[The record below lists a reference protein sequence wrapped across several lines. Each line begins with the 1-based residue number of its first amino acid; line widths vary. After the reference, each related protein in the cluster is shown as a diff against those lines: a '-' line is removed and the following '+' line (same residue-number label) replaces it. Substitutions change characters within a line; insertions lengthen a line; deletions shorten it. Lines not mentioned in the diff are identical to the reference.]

1 MQITKILMAYWGII
15 ALAMPL
21 ISISAN
27 ATVKLKTELGHSVL
41 LKNKKQ
47 KAYIRIHLE
56 GDKPATTEDRPPVNI
71 TIVIDK
77 SGSMGGAKMER
88 AKDAAIMAV
97 GRLSSEDIVSIVTY
111 DNQVNVIVPATKVGD
126 SDYISERIEKIRPGG
141 STALYAGTE
150 QGISEVK
157 KFLDRNKVNRVILI
171 SDGLANIGPSKPD
184 VVAELGKK
192 AAQDGIAITTIGLG
206 LGYNEDLMAKLAFNS
221 DGNHAFV
228 KNAGDLVA
236 VFNNEFG
243 DVLSVVAQDVEI
255 EVIFHEKVVPLRS
268 LGREV
273 IIEKN
278 RVKVRLN
285 QIYGAQQKEII
296 LEVEAPE
303 GLTEEELELAEIKI
317 SYLDMKSKE
326 KKSEQQSVQAKLV
339 DDEKDWEK
347 SANRSV
353 MTSVTTQIAV
363 IENERAV
370 KLRDDGKVEEARGIL
385 NSNAAYLKSAGAKYG
400 SKKLQTMS
408 TDNEK
413 EAQNLDNNNWAATR
427 KSMRFKQHK
436 GKTQQKY

>member
-1 MQITKILMAYWGII
+1 MQFTKFFLTYWGVI
-15 ALAMPL
+15 ALATPL
-21 ISISAN
+21 FSLPAQ

-56 GDKPATTEDRPPVNI
+56 GDKPITSEDRPPVNI
-71 TIVIDK
+71 AIVIDK

-97 GRLSSEDIVSIVTY
+97 GRLSPDDIVSIVTY
-111 DNQVNVIVPATKVGD
+111 DTQVKVIVPATKVGD

-141 STALYAGTE
+141 STALYAGT
-150 QGISEVK
+150 QTGIREVH
-157 KFLDRNKVNRVILI
+157 KFLDRNNVNRVILI
-171 SDGLANIGPSKPD
+171 SDGLANVGPSRPD

-192 AAQDGIAITTIGLG
+192 AAEDGIAITTIGLG

-228 KNAGDLVA
+228 KNADDLVA

-243 DVLSVVAQDVEI
+243 DVLSVIAQDVEI
-255 EVIFHEKVVPLRS
+255 EVILHDRVIPLRS
-268 LGREV
+268 LGRDV
-273 IIEKN
+273 TIEKN

-285 QIYGAQQKEII
+285 QIYGSQQKEII

-303 GLTEEELELAEIKI
+303 GLTEEELQLAEVKI
-317 SYLDMKSKE
+317 HYLDMKSKE
-326 KKSEQQSVQAKLV
+326 KQSHQSSVQAKLV
-339 DDEKDWEK
+339 DDEKDWEA
-347 SANRSV
+347 SANKSV
-353 MTSVTTQIAV
+353 MTSVATQIAV

-370 KLRDDGKVEEARGIL
+370 KLRDAGKVEEARGIL
-385 NSNAAYLKSAGAKYG
+385 NSNAAYLKSAADKYG
-400 SKKLQTMS
+400 SKKLKSMS
-408 TDNEK
+408 DDNET
-413 EAQNLDNNNWAATR
+413 EADNLDGRNWAATR
-427 KSMRFKQHK
+427 KLMRSRQHQ